1 MRYTFGA
8 RIHNKDDGLVDGIY
22 TFGEL
27 GLPELLSF
35 ECLKKA
41 VEIGHLGLKNKIL
54 VANSLK
60 EAQEYVKH
68 LSKIYRYEFN
78 KQAKRYNIDKKELR
92 FFLLKLDSLKFKGFE
107 FFPISSAKKDGFP
120 NIEAHL
126 FRLKNKKST

>member
-8 RIHNKDDGLVDGIY
+8 RIYSKDGLGDGIY

-41 VEIGHLGLKNKIL
+41 VEIGHLGFKNKIL

-68 LSKIYRYEFN
+68 LSKIYRYEFD

-107 FFPISSAKKDGFP
+107 FIPISSAKKDGFP